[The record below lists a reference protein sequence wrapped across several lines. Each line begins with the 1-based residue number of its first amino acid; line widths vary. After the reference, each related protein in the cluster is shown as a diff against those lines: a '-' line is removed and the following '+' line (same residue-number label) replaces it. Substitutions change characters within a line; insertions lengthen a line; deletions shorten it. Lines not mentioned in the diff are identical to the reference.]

1 MIDWIP
7 IDRIRGLVIHQGSKT
22 FDAVELEPGGPIML
36 CERNPDD
43 PTKTARV
50 AFVNGDAP
58 MGSDEIEGAARGMS
72 ISIQGSPVEG
82 IGREIRERDPARL

>member
-7 IDRIRGLVIHQGSKT
+7 IERIRGLVIQPCSKT

-36 CERNPDD
+36 CERDPDD

-58 MGSDEIEGAARGMS
+58 MTPDEIKGGTRFHATVT
-72 ISIQGSPVEG
+72 GSPVDS
-82 IGREIRERDPARL
+82 IGHDIRERDPARQA